1 MRRAGTA
8 WRTARGAA
16 LIIALLA
23 ATSLRAED
31 EWRGA
36 YKVGDR
42 VELHINGDLWQ
53 QCVVTENAPNS
64 VMKGRC
70 EELVQAPP
78 GTYRRAGGIYILS
91 RSDTRK
97 ASRGGAPPAPT
108 SGAPSGMPAR
118 TATSRPG
125 GGSGSAG
132 GFAVGDEV
140 EIEAS
145 KHWVPCVVSENQP
158 PSIMRVR
165 CAAYPALSRVAGEY
179 MVDRDNPAAVRHAT
193 GRIGLQ
199 PTAPQ
204 TPRVVPGPA
213 GLRVGEYACY
223 GSGGRIL
230 FGFKVLA
237 GNRYADLE
245 GSGSGSFSVSGTSVS
260 FRGGSLGGQVG
271 RDLRGH
277 SFTLA
282 SKAECEPY

>member
-1 MRRAGTA
+1 MKTSRTA
-8 WRTARGAA
+8 WRMA
-16 LIIALLA
+16 LIISALA
-23 ATSLRAED
+23 AADLRAQD
-31 EWRGA
+31 EWRDA
-36 YKVGDR
+36 YQVGDR
-42 VELHINGDLWQ
+42 VELQINGDLWQ

-91 RSDTRK
+91 KSDTRK
-97 ASRGGAPPAPT
+97 ASRG
-108 SGAPSGMPAR
+108 
-118 TATSRPG
+118 TATSRTGSPG
-125 GGSGSAG
+125 GGPGSVG

-158 PSIMRVR
+158 PSVMRVR
-165 CAAYPALSRVAGEY
+165 CSAYPALSRAAGVY
-179 MVDRDNPAAVRHAT
+179 IVDRDNPAAVRRAT

-199 PTAPQ
+199 PTAPP

-245 GSGSGSFSVSGTSVS
+245 GSGSGSFSVSGTSVT
-260 FRGGSLGGQVG
+260 FRGGSLGGHVG

>member
-1 MRRAGTA
+1 MKTSRTS
-8 WRTARGAA
+8 WRMV
-16 LIIALLA
+16 LIISALA
-23 ATSLRAED
+23 ATDLRGQD
-31 EWRGA
+31 EWRDA

-42 VELHINGDLWQ
+42 VELQITGDLWQ
-53 QCVVTENAPNS
+53 QCVVTENSPNS

-70 EELVQAPP
+70 EGLVAPP
-78 GTYRRAGGIYILS
+78 PSTYRRAGGVYILS
-91 RSDTRK
+91 KSDTRK
-97 ASRGGAPPAPT
+97 AGRQSAGGAPIVTKPAP
-108 SGAPSGMPAR
+108 
-118 TATSRPG
+118 TATSRGPG
-125 GGSGSAG
+125 GGPDSSRGSA
-132 GFAVGDEV
+132 FAVGDEV

-158 PSIMRVR
+158 PSVMRVR
-165 CAAYPALSRVAGEY
+165 CSAYPALSRVAGEY
-179 MVDRDNPAAVRHAT
+179 TVDRDNPAAVRRAT

-199 PTAPQ
+199 PTAPP

-245 GSGSGSFSVSGTSVS
+245 GSGSGSFSVSGTSVT

>member
-1 MRRAGTA
+1 MRRSGTT

-16 LIIALLA
+16 SLLSALA
-23 ATSLRAED
+23 ATDLRAQD
-31 EWRGA
+31 EWRDA

-42 VELHINGDLWQ
+42 VELQITGDLWQ
-53 QCVVTENAPNS
+53 KCVVTENAPNS

-70 EELVQAPP
+70 EEFVEAPP
-78 GTYRRAGGIYILS
+78 STYRRAGGIYILS

-97 ASRGGAPPAPT
+97 VGERAPPVPA
-108 SGAPSGMPAR
+108 GQAAR
-118 TATSRPG
+118 TATTRGPG
-125 GGSGSAG
+125 GGLAG
-132 GFAVGDEV
+132 GSKGSTFAVGDQV

-145 KHWVPCVVSENQP
+145 NHWVPCVVSENQP
-158 PSIMRVR
+158 GSIMRVR
-165 CAAYPALSRVAGEY
+165 CSPYPALSRVAGEY
-179 MVDRDNPAAVRHAT
+179 IVDRDNPAAVRRAT

-199 PTAPQ
+199 PTAPP

-245 GSGSGSFSVSGTSVS
+245 GSGSGSFSISGTSVS